1 VAENPRSQPGPC
13 AARRHA
19 VGPSSS
25 WISDGVETPRAG
37 GLLGAGE
44 ALKTRIGRAA
54 AAFILLALGHAA
66 AADEPAIRTGAK
78 IYENNCSNCHGDD
91 LQNNSSIAFDLRPAQ
106 DRRAFPLRQFGAAR
120 QERNAVVGR
129 VHLPWIRSRTSGPI
143 SAPMRA
149 SRI

>member
-1 VAENPRSQPGPC
+1 MCRQ
-13 AARRHA
+13 AARC
-19 VGPSSS
+19 GPSSS

-91 LQNNSSIAFDLRPAQ
+91 LQNNSSIAFDLRRLKTDEHSRFVNSVLHGKNAMPSWE
-106 DRRAFPLRQFGAAR
+106 GALTMDQIENLWAYIC
-120 QERNAVVGR
+120 A
-129 VHLPWIRSRTSGPI
+129 H
-143 SAPMRA
+143 A
-149 SRI
+149 SQ